1 MSLLYSLDKKMSR
14 KRLNSFIK
22 QDINDFKKNQNPKIL
37 FVGSG
42 GELNNY
48 VKNFSTYL
56 YSIDIDPS
64 RKPDQIIDL
73 MDPNFCQNY
82 RGEKVNLVCMFEVLE
97 HIKNPSS
104 AIKNIYNLIDKDSVV
119 LVSTPFIFNIHDA
132 PNDFY
137 RFTKY
142 GLKEIFKEFSKVE
155 IKEKNG
161 WLESIFVLIMRIKK
175 SRSFLNKILGNS
187 FLLLYF
193 LLYPLILI
201 IQKIFKTNSL
211 TTGYYLKAI
220 K

>member
-1 MSLLYSLDKKMSR
+1 M
-14 KRLNSFIK
+14 
-22 QDINDFKKNQNPKIL
+22 
-37 FVGSG
+37 
-42 GELNNY
+42 
-48 VKNFSTYL
+48 
-56 YSIDIDPS
+56 
-64 RKPDQIIDL
+64 
-73 MDPNFCQNY
+73 
-82 RGEKVNLVCMFEVLE
+82 
-97 HIKNPSS
+97 
-104 AIKNIYNLIDKDSVV
+104 

-187 FLLLYF
+187 FLMLYF

>member
-22 QDINDFKKNQNPKIL
+22 QDINEFKKNNHPKIL

-42 GELNNY
+42 GELNDY

-64 RKPDQIIDL
+64 RKPDQILDL

-82 RGEKVNLVCMFEVLE
+82 LGEKVNLVCMFEVLE
-97 HIKNPSS
+97 HIKNPSV

-161 WLESIFVLIMRIKK
+161 WLESVFVLIMRIKK

-193 LLYPLILI
+193 FLYPLILI
-201 IQKIFKTNSL
+201 IQNIFKNNSL

>member
-1 MSLLYSLDKKMSR
+1 MSLFYSLDKKMSR
-14 KRLNSFIK
+14 KQLNSFIK
-22 QDINDFKKNQNPKIL
+22 QDINEFKKTKHPKIL

-42 GELNNY
+42 GELNDY

-193 LLYPLILI
+193 FLYPLILI
-201 IQKIFKTNSL
+201 IQSIFKTNSL

>member
-1 MSLLYSLDKKMSR
+1 MSLFYSLDKKMSR

-22 QDINDFKKNQNPKIL
+22 QDINEFKKNKNPKIL

-42 GELNNY
+42 GELNDY

-73 MDPNFCQNY
+73 TNPNFCQNY
-82 RGEKVNLVCMFEVLE
+82 LGEKVNLVCIFEVLE
-97 HIKNPSS
+97 HTKNPSL

-142 GLKEIFKEFSKVE
+142 GLKEIFKDFSKVE

-193 LLYPLILI
+193 FLYPLILI
-201 IQKIFKTNSL
+201 IQSIFKTNSL

>member
-1 MSLLYSLDKKMSR
+1 MSR
-14 KRLNSFIK
+14 KRLNNYIK
-22 QDINDFKKNQNPKIL
+22 QDINDFKKKKNPKIL

-42 GELNNY
+42 GELNEY

-64 RKPDQIIDL
+64 RNPDQVMDL
-73 MDPNFCQNY
+73 TDPNFCQNY
-82 RGEKVNLVCMFEVLE
+82 LGEKVNLVCIFEVLE
-97 HIKNPSS
+97 HTKNPLL

-119 LVSTPFIFNIHDA
+119 LLSTPFIFNIHDA

-175 SRSFLNKILGNS
+175 SRSFLNKILGNL

-193 LLYPLILI
+193 FLYPLILI
-201 IQKIFKTNSL
+201 IQGIFKTKSL

>member
-14 KRLNSFIK
+14 RRLDNFIK
-22 QDINDFKKNQNPKIL
+22 QDIDDFKKKKDPKIL

-42 GELNNY
+42 GELNDY

-64 RKPDQIIDL
+64 KKPDQIIDL
-73 MDPNFCQNY
+73 IDPNFCQNY
-82 RGEKVNLVCMFEVLE
+82 LGEKVNLVCIFEVLE
-97 HIKNPSS
+97 HTKNPSL

-119 LVSTPFIFNIHDA
+119 LLSTPFIFNIHDA

-161 WLESIFVLIMRIKK
+161 WLESIFILIMRIKK

-193 LLYPLILI
+193 FLYPLILI
-201 IQKIFKTNSL
+201 IQNIFKTNGL

>member
-1 MSLLYSLDKKMSR
+1 MSFLYSLDKKMSR
-14 KRLNSFIK
+14 KRLNNFIK
-22 QDINDFKKNQNPKIL
+22 QDITEFKKRKDPKIL

-42 GELNNY
+42 GELNQY
-48 VKNFSTYL
+48 VKNFSSYL

-73 MDPNFCQNY
+73 TDPNFCQNY
-82 RGEKVNLVCMFEVLE
+82 LGEKVNLVCIFEVLE
-97 HIKNPSS
+97 HTKNPSL

-119 LVSTPFIFNIHDA
+119 LLSTPFIFNIHDA
-132 PNDFY
+132 PNDFF
-137 RFTKY
+137 RFTRY

-175 SRSFLNKILGNS
+175 SRSILNKILGNS

-193 LLYPLILI
+193 FLYPLILI
-201 IQKIFKTNSL
+201 IQSIFKTNSL

>member
-1 MSLLYSLDKKMSR
+1 MSLFYSLDKKMSR
-14 KRLNSFIK
+14 NRLNSFIK
-22 QDINDFKKNQNPKIL
+22 KDINEFRKNKHPKIL

-42 GELNNY
+42 GELNDY

-64 RKPDQIIDL
+64 RKPDQVIDL

-82 RGEKVNLVCMFEVLE
+82 RGEKVNLVCMFEILE
-97 HIKNPSS
+97 HVKNPSS
-104 AIKNIYNLIDKDSVV
+104 AIKNIYNLIEKDSVV

-132 PNDFY
+132 PNDYY

-142 GLKEIFKEFSKVE
+142 GLKEIFKKFSKVE

-175 SRSFLNKILGNS
+175 NRSFMNKILGNS

-193 LLYPLILI
+193 ILYPLILV

>member
-1 MSLLYSLDKKMSR
+1 MGFLYSLDKKMSR
-14 KRLNSFIK
+14 KRLNNFIK
-22 QDINDFKKNQNPKIL
+22 QDITDFKKREEPKIL

-42 GELNNY
+42 GELNEY
-48 VKNFSTYL
+48 VKNFSSYL

-73 MDPNFCQNY
+73 TDPNFCQNY
-82 RGEKVNLVCMFEVLE
+82 LGEKVNLVCIFEVLE
-97 HIKNPSS
+97 HTKNPSL
-104 AIKNIYNLIDKDSVV
+104 AIKNVYNLIDKDSVV
-119 LVSTPFIFNIHDA
+119 LLSTPFIFNIHDA

-142 GLKEIFKEFSKVE
+142 GLKEIFKDFSKVE

-175 SRSFLNKILGNS
+175 SKSFLNKILGNS

>member
-1 MSLLYSLDKKMSR
+1 MSR
-14 KRLNSFIK
+14 KRLNNFIK
-22 QDINDFKKNQNPKIL
+22 QDITEFKKRKDPKIL

-42 GELNNY
+42 GELNQY
-48 VKNFSTYL
+48 VKNFSSYI

-73 MDPNFCQNY
+73 TDPNFCQNY
-82 RGEKVNLVCMFEVLE
+82 LGENVNLVCIFEVLE
-97 HIKNPSS
+97 HTKNPSL
-104 AIKNIYNLIDKDSVV
+104 AIKNIYNLIEKDSVV
-119 LVSTPFIFNIHDA
+119 LLSTPFIFNIHDA
-132 PNDFY
+132 PNDFF

-175 SRSFLNKILGNS
+175 SRSILNKILGNS

-193 LLYPLILI
+193 FLYPLILI
-201 IQKIFKTNSL
+201 IQSIFKTNSL

>member
-1 MSLLYSLDKKMSR
+1 MINKFLYKLSKKASRKNLDK
-14 KRLNSFIK
+14 NIIK
-22 QDINDFKKNQNPKIL
+22 SFKKIDSSANVLNI
-37 FVGSG
+37 GSG
-42 GELNNY
+42 GDIQVLINKHY
-48 VKNFSTYL
+48 KTTH
-56 YSIDIDPS
+56 SIDIDKN
-64 RKPDQIIDL
+64 RNPDQILDICDEDFL
-73 MDPNFCQNY
+73 TKLEFDA
-82 RGEKVNLVCMFEVLE
+82 NLICCFEVLE
-97 HIKNPSS
+97 HTIDPQK
-104 AIKNIYNLIDKDSVV
+104 AIRNIYETLNDGDYFLASV
-119 LVSTPFIFNIHDA
+119 PFNFHIHDA

-193 LLYPLILI
+193 FLYPLILI
-201 IQKIFKTNSL
+201 IQSIFKTNGL

>member
-1 MSLLYSLDKKMSR
+1 MSFLYSLDKKMSR
-14 KRLNSFIK
+14 KRLNNFIK
-22 QDINDFKKNQNPKIL
+22 QDITEFKKRKDPKIL

-42 GELNNY
+42 GELNQY
-48 VKNFSTYL
+48 VKNFSSYL

-73 MDPNFCQNY
+73 TDPNFCQNY
-82 RGEKVNLVCMFEVLE
+82 LGEKVNLVCIFEVLE
-97 HIKNPSS
+97 HTKNPSL

-119 LVSTPFIFNIHDA
+119 LLSTPFIFNIHDA
-132 PNDFY
+132 PNDFF
-137 RFTKY
+137 RFTRY

-193 LLYPLILI
+193 FLYPLILI
-201 IQKIFKTNSL
+201 IQSIFKTNSL

>member
-22 QDINDFKKNQNPKIL
+22 QDINDFKKNKHPKIL

-42 GELNNY
+42 GDLNNY

-73 MDPNFCQNY
+73 TDPNFCQNY
-82 RGEKVNLVCMFEVLE
+82 RGEKVNLVCIFEVLE
-97 HIKNPSS
+97 HIKNPSL

-175 SRSFLNKILGNS
+175 SRSLLNKILGNS

-201 IQKIFKTNSL
+201 IQNIFKTNGL

>member
-1 MSLLYSLDKKMSR
+1 MSFLHTLDKKMSR
-14 KRLNSFIK
+14 RRLNNFIK
-22 QDINDFKKNQNPKIL
+22 RDINNFKKVKEPKIL

-42 GELNNY
+42 GELQDY
-48 VKNFSTYL
+48 VRNFSSYV

-73 MDPNFCQNY
+73 TDPNFCQNY
-82 RGEKVNLVCMFEVLE
+82 KGDKVNLVCIFEVLE
-97 HIKNPSS
+97 HTKNPSL
-104 AIKNIYNLIDKDSVV
+104 AIKNIYNLIEKGAVV
-119 LVSTPFIFNIHDA
+119 LLSTPFIFNIHDE

-142 GLKEIFKEFSKVE
+142 GLKEIFKEFSEVE

-161 WLESIFVLIMRIKK
+161 WLESIFVIIMRIKK
-175 SRSFLNKILGNS
+175 SKSFLNKILGNS
-187 FLLLYF
+187 FILLYYF
-193 LLYPLILI
+193 LYPLIWI
-201 IQKIFKTNSL
+201 IQIIFRTKSL

>member
-1 MSLLYSLDKKMSR
+1 MSFLHSLDKKMSR
-14 KRLNSFIK
+14 KGLNNFIK
-22 QDINDFKKNQNPKIL
+22 QDIIEFKKRKNPKIL

-42 GELNNY
+42 GELNEY
-48 VKNFSTYL
+48 VKNFSSYL

-73 MDPNFCQNY
+73 TNPNFCQNY
-82 RGEKVNLVCMFEVLE
+82 LGEKVNLVCIFEVLE
-97 HIKNPSS
+97 HTKNPSL

-119 LVSTPFIFNIHDA
+119 LLSTPFIFNIHDA

-142 GLKEIFKEFSKVE
+142 GLKEIFKDFSKVE

-193 LLYPLILI
+193 FLYPLILI
-201 IQKIFKTNSL
+201 IQSIFKTNSL

>member
-14 KRLNSFIK
+14 KRLNNFIK
-22 QDINDFKKNQNPKIL
+22 KDIDDFKKKNDPKIL
-37 FVGSG
+37 FIGSG
-42 GELNNY
+42 GELNDY

-56 YSIDIDPS
+56 YSIDIEPS
-64 RKPDQIIDL
+64 KKPDQIMDL
-73 MDPNFCQNY
+73 TDPNFCQNY
-82 RGEKVNLVCMFEVLE
+82 LGEKVNLVCIFEVLE
-97 HIKNPSS
+97 HTKNPSL

-119 LVSTPFIFNIHDA
+119 LLSTPFIFNIHDE
-132 PNDFY
+132 PNDFF

-161 WLESIFVLIMRIKK
+161 WLESIFILIMRIKK
-175 SRSFLNKILGNS
+175 NRSFPNKILGNS

-193 LLYPLILI
+193 FLYPLILI
-201 IQKIFKTNSL
+201 IQSIFKTNSL

>member
-1 MSLLYSLDKKMSR
+1 MSFLYSLDKKMSR
-14 KRLNSFIK
+14 KRLNNFIK
-22 QDINDFKKNQNPKIL
+22 QDIIEFKKRKDPKIL

-42 GELNNY
+42 GELNQY
-48 VKNFSTYL
+48 VKNFSSYL

-73 MDPNFCQNY
+73 TDPNFCQNY
-82 RGEKVNLVCMFEVLE
+82 LGEKVNLVCIFEVLE
-97 HIKNPSS
+97 HTKNPSL

-119 LVSTPFIFNIHDA
+119 LLSTPFIFNIHDA
-132 PNDFY
+132 PNDFF
-137 RFTKY
+137 RFTRY

-175 SRSFLNKILGNS
+175 SRSILNKILGNS

-193 LLYPLILI
+193 FLYPLILI
-201 IQKIFKTNSL
+201 IQSIFKTNSL

>member
-1 MSLLYSLDKKMSR
+1 MSFLYSLDKKMSR
-14 KRLNSFIK
+14 RRLNNFIK
-22 QDINDFKKNQNPKIL
+22 KDITEFKKRKDPKIL

-42 GELNNY
+42 GELNQY
-48 VKNFSTYL
+48 VKNFSSYL

-73 MDPNFCQNY
+73 TDPNFCQNY
-82 RGEKVNLVCMFEVLE
+82 LGEKVNLVCIFEVLE
-97 HIKNPSS
+97 HTKNPSL
-104 AIKNIYNLIDKDSVV
+104 AIKNIYNLIDKGSVV
-119 LVSTPFIFNIHDA
+119 LLSTPFIFNIHDA
-132 PNDFY
+132 PNDFF
-137 RFTKY
+137 RFTRY

-187 FLLLYF
+187 FLFLYF
-193 LLYPLILI
+193 FLYPLILI
-201 IQKIFKTNSL
+201 IQSIFKTNSL

>member
-1 MSLLYSLDKKMSR
+1 MSFLYSLDKKMSR
-14 KRLNSFIK
+14 KRLNNFIK
-22 QDINDFKKNQNPKIL
+22 QDITEFKKRKDPKIL

-42 GELNNY
+42 GELNQY
-48 VKNFSTYL
+48 VKNFSSYI

-73 MDPNFCQNY
+73 TDPNFCQNY
-82 RGEKVNLVCMFEVLE
+82 LGEKVNLVCIFEVLE
-97 HIKNPSS
+97 HTKNPSL

-119 LVSTPFIFNIHDA
+119 LLSTPFIFNIHDA
-132 PNDFY
+132 PNDFF
-137 RFTKY
+137 RFTRY

-175 SRSFLNKILGNS
+175 SRSILNKILGNS

-193 LLYPLILI
+193 FLYPLILI
-201 IQKIFKTNSL
+201 IQSIFKTNSL

>member
-1 MSLLYSLDKKMSR
+1 MSFFYSLDKKMSR

-22 QDINDFKKNQNPKIL
+22 KDINEFRKNKYPKIL

-42 GELNNY
+42 GELNDY

-64 RKPDQIIDL
+64 RKPDQVIDL

-82 RGEKVNLVCMFEVLE
+82 RGEKVNLVCMFEILE
-97 HIKNPSS
+97 HVKNPSS
-104 AIKNIYNLIDKDSVV
+104 AIKNIYNLIEKDSVV

-132 PNDFY
+132 PNDYY

-175 SRSFLNKILGNS
+175 SRSFMNKILGNS

-193 LLYPLILI
+193 ILYPLILV

>member
-1 MSLLYSLDKKMSR
+1 MSFLHTLDKKMSR
-14 KRLNSFIK
+14 KRLNNFIK
-22 QDINDFKKNQNPKIL
+22 KDINNFKKVKEPKIL

-42 GELNNY
+42 GELQDY
-48 VKNFSTYL
+48 VRNFSSYL

-73 MDPNFCQNY
+73 TDPNFCQNY
-82 RGEKVNLVCMFEVLE
+82 HGDKVNLVCIFEVLE
-97 HIKNPSS
+97 HTKDPSL
-104 AIKNIYNLIDKDSVV
+104 AIKNIYNLIEKGAVV
-119 LVSTPFIFNIHDA
+119 LLSTPFIFNIHDE

-142 GLKEIFKEFSKVE
+142 GLKEIFKEFSEVE

-161 WLESIFVLIMRIKK
+161 WLESIFVIIMRIKK
-175 SRSFLNKILGNS
+175 SKSFLNKILGNS
-187 FLLLYF
+187 FILLYYF
-193 LLYPLILI
+193 LYPLILI
-201 IQKIFKTNSL
+201 IQKIFRTKSL

>member
-1 MSLLYSLDKKMSR
+1 MSFLHTLDKKMSR
-14 KRLNSFIK
+14 RRLNNFIER
-22 QDINDFKKNQNPKIL
+22 DINNFKKVKEPKIL

-42 GELNNY
+42 GELQDY
-48 VKNFSTYL
+48 VRNFSSYL

-73 MDPNFCQNY
+73 TDPNFCQNY
-82 RGEKVNLVCMFEVLE
+82 NGDKVNLVCIFEVLE
-97 HIKNPSS
+97 HTKNPLL
-104 AIKNIYNLIDKDSVV
+104 AIKNIYNLIEKGSVV
-119 LVSTPFIFNIHDA
+119 LLSTPFIFNIHDE

-142 GLKEIFKEFSKVE
+142 GLKEIFKEFSEVE

-161 WLESIFVLIMRIKK
+161 WLESIFVIIMRIKK
-175 SRSFLNKILGNS
+175 SKSFLNKILGNS
-187 FLLLYF
+187 FMLFYYF
-193 LLYPLILI
+193 LYPLIWI
-201 IQKIFKTNSL
+201 IQIIFRTKSL